1 MRHTNIPT
9 GMIKIFMYT
18 KKKFDFEI
26 DEELDNA
33 IGRFLDALNTNDSCL
48 DCYQDELNAEINN
61 SLHYSLDEE
70 QVRVVK
76 QYYFH
81 GGLEKEQGCL
91 SEEEREK
98 CVVKRPY
105 KIKRIKY
112 DD

>member
-1 MRHTNIPT
+1 MRHTNIHT

-91 SEEEREK
+91 SEEN
-98 CVVKRPY
+98 
-105 KIKRIKY
+105 
-112 DD
+112 